1 MIDWMMNVVIWCTH
15 DEVDLKC
22 DWDHTK
28 TVSWFQRQGSSSISP
43 LSDGLMDDEED
54 VVGRAKLITGNN
66 QVLWVEW

>member
-28 TVSWFQRQGSSSISP
+28 TVS
-43 LSDGLMDDEED
+43 
-54 VVGRAKLITGNN
+54 
-66 QVLWVEW
+66 